1 MSFEIPGKT
10 LTKNPKKQEKY
21 DKAVPVLKRIIQA
34 VALCA
39 QQGLALRGHR
49 EVESEDNEDSKNDNF
64 WAILKSFAEIDPLLN
79 DRLQHGPKNGQIKS
93 WKIQNEIINCMADCV
108 RKEIIKEIQDFKN
121 YTIIAAEVTD
131 RYPNKKILRDSYG
144 IMVEDCRGQA

>member
-34 VALCA
+34 VASCA

-64 WAILKSFAEIDPLLN
+64 
-79 DRLQHGPKNGQIKS
+79 
-93 WKIQNEIINCMADCV
+93 
-108 RKEIIKEIQDFKN
+108 
-121 YTIIAAEVTD
+121 
-131 RYPNKKILRDSYG
+131 
-144 IMVEDCRGQA
+144 

>member
-64 WAILKSFAEIDPLLN
+64 
-79 DRLQHGPKNGQIKS
+79 
-93 WKIQNEIINCMADCV
+93 
-108 RKEIIKEIQDFKN
+108 
-121 YTIIAAEVTD
+121 
-131 RYPNKKILRDSYG
+131 
-144 IMVEDCRGQA
+144 